1 MQDLTTNRDRS
12 CSQDSGKPACPAPG
26 VTARRHEQHRE
37 AAWGRKLCRARGF
50 LRATEFLPGVHGALR
65 RSTKS
70 TGKNSEQQE
79 ANVYASRTV
88 NVFYSELIRRQR
100 STNLPVKRYL
110 LITPTC
116 CRLLAEG
123 AEGGGPLQSNV
134 SYRGFVRASRRQRKY
149 PDSLCEMLK
158 SCDVQA
164 QLRVFTNSMQI
175 PGISAKQKPIR
186 VHHRNYRRPEKRH
199 TDGNGTPRS
208 SPPP

>member
-1 MQDLTTNRDRS
+1 MPLSS
-12 CSQDSGKPACPAPG
+12 CPG
-26 VTARRHEQHRE
+26 
-37 AAWGRKLCRARGF
+37 C
-50 LRATEFLPGVHGALR
+50 TELLR

-79 ANVYASRTV
+79 ANVDASRTV

-110 LITPTC
+110 LITLTC

-149 PDSLCEMLK
+149 PNSLCEMLK
-158 SCDVQA
+158 SRDVQA

-186 VHHRNYRRPEKRH
+186 VHHRNYRQPEKRH